1 MKDFMLIFMGEDY
14 QSMGMDPEQ
23 MQDRYGRW
31 FAWNQKMR
39 ADGVVKNGEALH
51 TEAKRVSGKDRV
63 VTDGPFVEGKDLV
76 GGFYIVQATDMDG
89 ALKIAEGYPDYDIGG
104 TVEIREVMVF
114 DGQ

>member
-14 QSMGMDPEQ
+14 QTIGMTPEQ

-39 ADGVVKNGEALH
+39 ADGVVKGGEALH
-51 TEAKRVSGKDRV
+51 TTAKRMSGSDRV

-76 GGFYIVQATDMDG
+76 GGYYIVQAADMDG
-89 ALKIAEGYPDYDIGG
+89 ALKIAEGYPDYDLNG
-104 TVEIREVMVF
+104 TVEVREVMVF
-114 DGQ
+114 DY

>member
-1 MKDFMLIFMGEDY
+1 MKDFMLIFMSEDY
-14 QSMGMDPEQ
+14 QSMGMKPDQ

-39 ADGVVKNGEALH
+39 EEGVVKGGEALH
-51 TEAKRVSGKDRV
+51 TAAKRVSGSERV

-76 GGFYIVQATDMDG
+76 GGFYIVKAVDFDG
-89 ALKIAEGYPDYDIGG
+89 ALAIAQGYPDYDLGG